1 MTVLNSAI
9 KMKGNFLVTGVG
21 GVWVYGMC
29 IEVLVGLRGGLCVI
43 ILSRSTV

>member
-9 KMKGNFLVTGVG
+9 KMKGNLVTGVG

-43 ILSRSTV
+43 ILSRSSV